1 MNDIMYKSFMEEKI
15 KEMFLVRVLWYI
27 FVKKEIVYL

>member
-15 KEMFLVRVLWYI
+15 KEMFLVRVWWYI

>member
-1 MNDIMYKSFMEEKI
+1 MNDTMHKSLMEEKI
-15 KEMFLVRVLWYI
+15 KETPLARVWWYI

>member
-1 MNDIMYKSFMEEKI
+1 MNDIMYKSLMEEKI
-15 KEMFLVRVLWYI
+15 KETFLVRVWWYI

>member
-15 KEMFLVRVLWYI
+15 KETFLVRVLWYI